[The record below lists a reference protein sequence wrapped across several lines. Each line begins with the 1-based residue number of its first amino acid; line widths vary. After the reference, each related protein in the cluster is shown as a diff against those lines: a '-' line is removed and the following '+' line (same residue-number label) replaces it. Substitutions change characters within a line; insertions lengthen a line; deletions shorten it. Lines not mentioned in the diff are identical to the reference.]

1 MTTMEEIFGE
11 PIDVHTR
18 AQALADGALVEVPA
32 GIARESR
39 FVVPIALTAA
49 AWSDCVAWGDADTER
64 TGLIQDQTGRL
75 RDVLTMAHLA
85 VRRATGPAVVFTVA
99 RLPREPQPLAEDGPE
114 AEEVQLV
121 MHTRPG
127 DQGEQ
132 VITIMLPGED

>member
-1 MTTMEEIFGE
+1 MPMMEEIFGE
-11 PIDVHTR
+11 PIDVYTR

-39 FVVPIALTAA
+39 FVVPVALTAA
-49 AWSDCVAWGDADTER
+49 AWGDCVSWDDADTER

-75 RDVLTMAHLA
+75 RDVLTMARLA
-85 VRRATGPAVVFTVA
+85 ARRATGPAVVFTVA
-99 RLPREPQPLAEDGPE
+99 RLPREPQPFAEDGPE

-121 MHTRPG
+121 MHTGPG

-132 VITIMLPGED
+132 VITIMMPGED